1 MAEEAKKRSIT
12 IIIDSN
18 FLFVPLQFGVDIF
31 EELRRLLG
39 GSIRCVVPSTVL
51 EELQLLRRDSKPSV
65 KKQIDFALS
74 LAERCE
80 KIEVDVV
87 SGETVDDSI
96 VRMARLLRCPVA
108 TNDAELRRRLRAEM
122 TPVIYMRQK
131 AYLEM
136 DGVVQRYY

>member
-65 KKQIDFALS
+65 KKQIDFA
-74 LAERCE
+74 EGQMGIR
-80 KIEVDVV
+80 VPV
-87 SGETVDDSI
+87 SYSVLNEMKVSPEDWDHFWG
-96 VRMARLLRCPVA
+96 
-108 TNDAELRRRLRAEM
+108 RAE
-122 TPVIYMRQK
+122 
-131 AYLEM
+131 
-136 DGVVQRYY
+136 